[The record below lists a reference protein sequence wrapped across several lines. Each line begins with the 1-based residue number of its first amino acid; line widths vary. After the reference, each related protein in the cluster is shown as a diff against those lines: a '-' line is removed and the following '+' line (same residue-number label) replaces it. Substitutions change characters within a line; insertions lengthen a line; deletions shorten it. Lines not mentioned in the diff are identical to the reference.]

1 MDSSRGTVL
10 STVLRRLPVNHWYML
25 RNDSASS
32 APRTPKALRHRDA
45 LVVLFLLLL
54 CIPSPVLSHSPKQDQ
69 SPQPLGSLSKI
80 GEVYVNDQ
88 RVMAAESTIFTGDK
102 LRTDENGVASFS
114 ASGRGT
120 LKFSPNTFA
129 VFTGADQY
137 VADLRSGT
145 VVVSSFSGPSG
156 LALRVGDYIV
166 VPAVQEQ
173 QTTAKVERTLAGTS
187 SIACLE
193 GSISVI
199 SLQGAA
205 GLLLQAGQSSTIST
219 SGQLNPE
226 TQEPSREPPTGAPPV
241 APPESPT
248 PQPGAPAPTTTN
260 PPSQQKSHKGWI
272 ILGLAGGGA
281 AIIAAAAAS
290 GGGGHSAVSPSS
302 P

>member
-1 MDSSRGTVL
+1 MHRD
-10 STVLRRLPVNHWYML
+10 
-25 RNDSASS
+25 DSAPPKSRIQNALSYS
-32 APRTPKALRHRDA
+32 APFLA
-45 LVVLFLLLL
+45 LFLQFL
-54 CIPSPVLSHSPKQDQ
+54 CLPSPALSHPPKQDQ
-69 SPQPLGSLSKI
+69 PPQALGSLSKI

-88 RVMAAESTIFTGDK
+88 PIRAAESTIFAGDK
-102 LRTDENGVASFS
+102 LRTGENGVASFT

-120 LKFSPNTFA
+120 LKFSPNSFT
-129 VFTGADQY
+129 VFSGTDQY

-145 VVVSSFSGPSG
+145 VLVSSFSGPSG
-156 LALRVGDYIV
+156 LALRAGDYIV

-173 QTTAKVERTLAGTS
+173 QTTAKVDRSVAGAAS
-187 SIACLE
+187 VSCLE
-193 GSISVI
+193 GSVSVI

-205 GLLLQAGQSSTIST
+205 GLLLQAGQSSAIST

-226 TQEPSREPPTGAPPV
+226 SSEPPPVAPPV

-248 PQPGAPAPTTTN
+248 PQPGARTSPTTN
-260 PPSQQKSHKGWI
+260 PSPQQKSRKGWI

-290 GGGGHSAVSPSS
+290 GGGGHSPVSPSS

>member
-1 MDSSRGTVL
+1 
-10 STVLRRLPVNHWYML
+10 ML
-25 RNDSASS
+25 RADSDSHK
-32 APRTPKALRHRDA
+32 RRIRDGLRHRSALLA
-45 LVVLFLLLL
+45 LVLQFLFH
-54 CIPSPVLSHSPKQDQ
+54 PSLALSHSPKQDQ
-69 SPQPLGSLSKI
+69 PPQALGSLSKI

-88 RVMAAESTIFTGDK
+88 PVRAAESTIFSGDR
-102 LRTDENGVASFS
+102 LRTGENGVASFA

-129 VFTGADQY
+129 VFTGTDQY

-156 LALRVGDYIV
+156 LALRVGDYVV

-173 QTTAKVERTLAGTS
+173 QTTAKVERSVVGSAS
-187 SIACLE
+187 VSCLE
-193 GSISVI
+193 GSMSVI
-199 SLQGAA
+199 SRQGAA
-205 GLLLQAGQSSTIST
+205 GILLQAGQSSTIST

-226 TQEPSREPPTGAPPV
+226 SPEPPAAVPPV

-248 PQPGAPAPTTTN
+248 PQPGAPTPTTTN
-260 PPSQQKSHKGWI
+260 PPPQQQKSRKGWI

-290 GGGGHSAVSPSS
+290 GGGGHSPVSPSS